1 MLRRWR
7 EYFEGLLNEENERE
21 RRLDEVVI
29 VNRDVHRI
37 SRDEVRTA
45 MKKMKNGKAVGPDNI
60 PVEAWKYL
68 GEIAVVFLTRLFN
81 RILSGERMPEE
92 WRRSILV
99 PAFKNK
105 GDVQSCGNY
114 RGIKLISHSMKIW
127 ERVVEARLRSQVT
140 ISEQQYGFMPGKS
153 TTDARFA
160 LRMLMEKCREG
171 QKELHVVFV
180 DLEKVYDKVPRE
192 ELWYVMRRFG
202 LEEKYVR
209 VVQDMYDDS
218 MTSVRCAVGMTEWFK
233 VDVGLLQGSALSP
246 FLFEM
251 LIDWLTNEVRE
262 ESPWTMM
269 FADDIVICG

>member
-1 MLRRWR
+1 M
-7 EYFEGLLNEENERE
+7 
-21 RRLDEVVI
+21 VI

-45 MKKMKNGKAVGPDNI
+45 MKRMKNGKAVGSDNI

-99 PAFKNK
+99 PAFKIK
-105 GDVQSCGNY
+105 GDIQSCGNY

-127 ERVVEARLRSQVT
+127 ERVVEARLRSQAT

-153 TTDARFA
+153 TTDARYA
-160 LRMLMEKCREG
+160 LRMLMEKYREG

-180 DLEKVYDKVPRE
+180 ELEKAYDRVPRE
-192 ELWYVMRRFG
+192 ELWYCY
-202 LEEKYVR
+202 EEVWTGR
-209 VVQDMYDDS
+209 
-218 MTSVRCAVGMTEWFK
+218 K
-233 VDVGLLQGSALSP
+233 V
-246 FLFEM
+246 
-251 LIDWLTNEVRE
+251 
-262 ESPWTMM
+262 
-269 FADDIVICG
+269 C